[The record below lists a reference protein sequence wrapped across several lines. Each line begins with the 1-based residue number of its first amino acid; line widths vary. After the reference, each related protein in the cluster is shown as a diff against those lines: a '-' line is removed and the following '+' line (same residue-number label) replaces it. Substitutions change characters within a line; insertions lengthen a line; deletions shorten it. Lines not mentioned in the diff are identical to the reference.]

1 MAGRPLQSLRLRQ
14 AIVQFLR
21 SDSDVIAA
29 GNPPLAG
36 RIYGRRTPPTLT
48 WPFVRVN
55 VADEGSLRKGTQ
67 VRVTVHTFSK
77 EQFDD
82 EVEQMNALVQ
92 AGLEDKTLD
101 LSASVTAYVVWN
113 ASQVVEDA
121 AEASAWHGIN
131 SFTATIG

>member
-14 AIVQFLR
+14 ATVQFLR
-21 SDSDVIAA
+21 SDPDVIAA
-29 GNPPLAG
+29 GDPPLAD
-36 RIYGRRTPPTLT
+36 RIYARRTPPTLT

-55 VADEGSLRKGTQ
+55 NADEGSLRKGTQ

-77 EQFDD
+77 AQFDD
-82 EVEQMNALVQ
+82 EVEQLNALMQ
-92 AGLEDKTLD
+92 AALEDKTFD
-101 LSASVTAYVVWN
+101 LSPSVTAYFVWI